1 MGKLVELVRKL
12 TDISEVSIIHGTL
25 VVAMEYV
32 IVIRITTMLN
42 MGVIIQK
49 KIPFKLISSQTVLI
63 AVGIKIVTEN

>member
-12 TDISEVSIIHGTL
+12 TDISEFSIMHGTL

-32 IVIRITTMLN
+32 IVILITTIMN
-42 MGVIIQK
+42 MGVIQK

-63 AVGIKIVTEN
+63 AVGMKIVTEN